1 MSLFLFSVCLCG
13 AVLSMTMAPAAA
25 QGPRL
30 TQKNG
35 LEDPIEK
42 GHIDLTYI
50 YADGKWEIFLQ
61 LDEDKLLP
69 LEDAVNGVPSLVPG
83 DNVMVAADHEFP
95 NGSRIERAEG
105 AEWDFLGVGPNE
117 PLWFIP
123 QSNWNCVWPGMV
135 VRGPFARYFEDDP
148 RINAT
153 DDWVAFRLR
162 DVRFT
167 GISDEGEYTTSEDGH
182 FSTWNTS
189 GIRGTTPWMVS
200 SDGIDDRDA
209 FFLSGTLSH
218 AHFTWGFSRR
228 GIYEIDLQATAI
240 DRFTGEPIE
249 SDMATYHWAVGAY
262 PQWLAD
268 HFSTRT
274 LIDPLMSGPEADP
287 DGDGQSNLHEYAFD
301 SNPRIANGLITIDEG
316 DETIVEETGLMRRWK
331 SARAISIKNIRKGY
345 RIQTE
350 ANEQIEARNVVLA
363 LGTGDQPNWPKWAT
377 QLRAQNRQAKVH
389 HIFSTDFK
397 RHQIDEEHDVA
408 IVGAGISAAQLAL
421 SLLEV
426 NPNRQITLLS
436 RHFLRKEDFDSDPG
450 WLGPTLLTGFHREK
464 DYSKR

>member
-1 MSLFLFSVCLCG
+1 MSLLPLSVCLCG
-13 AVLSMTMAPAAA
+13 AVVSMMLTPATA

-30 TQKNG
+30 TKKNG
-35 LEDPIEK
+35 LEEPIEK
-42 GHIDLTYI
+42 GHIDLTYV
-50 YADGKWEIFLQ
+50 YSDGKWEIFLQ

-69 LEDAVNGVPSLVPG
+69 LEDPVNGVPSLAPG

-316 DETIVEETGLMRRWK
+316 GEITMPQMLPDELGRVHFCYGRRQEDSSPQIQYHHETSRDLQDWQAMPEEGMRVEESGRNGWDVIHLPLPESPSERHY
-331 SARAISIKNIRKGY
+331 Y
-345 RIQTE
+345 RV
-350 ANEQIEARNVVLA
+350 RV
-363 LGTGDQPNWPKWAT
+363 
-377 QLRAQNRQAKVH
+377 
-389 HIFSTDFK
+389 
-397 RHQIDEEHDVA
+397 
-408 IVGAGISAAQLAL
+408 
-421 SLLEV
+421 
-426 NPNRQITLLS
+426 TLD
-436 RHFLRKEDFDSDPG
+436 R
-450 WLGPTLLTGFHREK
+450 
-464 DYSKR
+464 